1 MEGGGKP
8 HPDGQPRIWDYVT
21 LSGKRDSAGEIQV
34 KTPDMVKLP
43 QILGGAQLN
52 HIGP

>member
-1 MEGGGKP
+1 M
-8 HPDGQPRIWDYVT
+8 QPWKAEESPT
-21 LSGKRDSAGEIQV
+21 QMASPESGTMSLYLAKGEIQV